1 MRPLSSPGS
10 LHTTLRAAVPT
21 TLRTAAPTVSRAPL
35 GVLAALLALAV
46 LLGPASATAQP
57 HGTVV
62 PTDTAAHSAGMRYL
76 EAGVAAASA
85 QRFAE
90 AAASFEQA
98 FALLGDIE
106 ISYNVGAMRE
116 RAGDVAGALR
126 AYERFLA
133 AAPPASV
140 APGLR
145 AHVEDLRATVNTV
158 TVPVPQ
164 AHAVT
169 PLVEVLPTEPPTT
182 IPGAPHSLSR
192 APSRVGPIV
201 LLGTG
206 GAALLAAGVFAGL
219 RSSALSAC
227 EVSPN
232 GDVARCPTAEARD
245 TASAAPTWALGAN
258 LAAGVGVAALA
269 AGALWWALTPAHSE
283 GPPPPPTVTVSAG
296 PSGVVV
302 AGRF

>member
-10 LHTTLRAAVPT
+10 LHTTLRAAVSSI
-21 TLRTAAPTVSRAPL
+21 LRLASRAPL
-35 GVLAALLALAV
+35 GVLAALLAFAV

-62 PTDTAAHSAGMRYL
+62 PMDTAAHSAGMRYL

-116 RAGDVAGALR
+116 RAGDLPGALR

-145 AHVEDLRATVNTV
+145 AHVEDLRATVTV
-158 TVPVPQ
+158 TVPVPVPQ
-164 AHAVT
+164 AHAGT
-169 PLVEVLPTEPPTT
+169 PFVEVLPTEPPTQ
-182 IPGAPHSLSR
+182 
-192 APSRVGPIV
+192 
-201 LLGTG
+201 
-206 GAALLAAGVFAGL
+206 
-219 RSSALSAC
+219 
-227 EVSPN
+227 
-232 GDVARCPTAEARD
+232 
-245 TASAAPTWALGAN
+245 
-258 LAAGVGVAALA
+258 
-269 AGALWWALTPAHSE
+269 
-283 GPPPPPTVTVSAG
+283 
-296 PSGVVV
+296 
-302 AGRF
+302 